1 MTVELGHIA
10 LIIALCL
17 ACIQA
22 VVPMVGSFS
31 GYTHWMRVGH
41 SMAVG

>member
-17 ACIQA
+17 SCEFKSAA
-22 VVPMVGSFS
+22 NVGLL
-31 GYTHWMRVGH
+31 HWPNPPH
-41 SMAVG
+41 AEC